1 MRLHDNTVT
10 TVFKVVP
17 NRGRFRAIV
26 VNIFVL
32 GRTKN
37 SKQFY
42 QQAIDLKKIIAAFQ
56 PKESVIDTN
65 GLIARSFKISLIAGK
80 SF

>member
-1 MRLHDNTVT
+1 MA

-17 NRGRFRAIV
+17 NRGRYRCII

-32 GRTKN
+32 GRTKGT
-37 SKQFY
+37 KQFY
-42 QQAIDLKKIIAAFQ
+42 RQAIDLKKIIKAFQ
-56 PKESVIDTN
+56 PVESIIDTN